1 MPSFRAR
8 LINTLLRLTIRR
20 QWRPGLRIE
29 EIRSHAARSDKRL
42 SRRVGPIATEAVT
55 LADVPAQWYGE
66 ASLSVKTGTLL
77 YLHGGAWCLHLPALY
92 AAWATHLS
100 RRTGMRV
107 LLVDYRLAPEHPFP
121 AGVDD
126 CYGVYRALLDAGIV
140 PDVVAGDS
148 AGGSLTL
155 TTLQRARDN
164 GLPLPRC
171 AVLLSPSTD
180 LTLSGASTRYN
191 AAADPMFS
199 DQAGDLLPEIYCPGQ
214 ARNQP
219 LLSPLF
225 GSWAGLPPLY
235 FLAGS
240 TEILLDDS
248 IRAQDRAIQA
258 GVDAR
263 LDVWPQMPHV
273 FPLFTFLP
281 EARDALERITT
292 FIAEHTGRGTR
303 AALSVSR
310 PPGFVAT
317 VDTDT
322 TATVEPVARQPH

>member
-8 LINTLLRLTIRR
+8 LINTLLRLTIKR
-20 QWRPGLRIE
+20 QWRPGLQIE
-29 EIRSHAARSDKRL
+29 EIRSHAARSDQRL
-42 SRRVGPIATEAVT
+42 ARHVRPIETEAVT
-55 LADVPAQWYGE
+55 LAGVPAQWYGE
-66 ASLSVKTGTLL
+66 ASLAARAGTLL

-92 AAWATHLS
+92 AAWATQLA
-100 RRTGMRV
+100 RRTGLRV

-121 AGVDD
+121 AGVED
-126 CYGVYRALLDAGIV
+126 CYGVYRALLNAGV
-140 PDVVAGDS
+140 LPDVVAGDS

-155 TTLQRARDN
+155 TTLQRARDA

-180 LTLSGASTRYN
+180 LTLSGASARYN

-199 DQAGDLLPEIYCPGQ
+199 DKAGDLLPEIYCPGQ

-240 TEILLDDS
+240 TEMLLDDS

-281 EARDALERITT
+281 EARDALERITK
-292 FIAEHTGRGTR
+292 FIAEHAGRGAR
-303 AALSVSR
+303 GALAAATSS
-310 PPGFVAT
+310 GFVAT
-317 VDTDT
+317 HANVT
-322 TATVEPVARQPH
+322 TASAEAVVRRSL

>member
-8 LINTLLRLTIRR
+8 LINALLRLTIRR

-42 SRRVGPIATEAVT
+42 ARQAGPIATEAVT
-55 LADVPAQWYGE
+55 LAGVPAQWYGE
-66 ASLSVKTGTLL
+66 ASLAARAGTLL

-155 TTLQRARDN
+155 TTLQRARAA

-180 LTLSGASTRYN
+180 LTLSGASARYN
-191 AAADPMFS
+191 ADADPMFS
-199 DQAGDLLPEIYCPGQ
+199 DKAGDLLPEIYCPGQ
-214 ARNQP
+214 ARTQP

-240 TEILLDDS
+240 TEMLLDDS

-281 EARDALERITT
+281 EARDALDRITA
-292 FIAEHTGRGTR
+292 FIAEHAGRSAHGAVPSMP
-303 AALSVSR
+303 AAG
-310 PPGFVAT
+310 PVAT
-317 VDTDT
+317 HGSAAAESV
-322 TATVEPVARQPH
+322 VRQSL